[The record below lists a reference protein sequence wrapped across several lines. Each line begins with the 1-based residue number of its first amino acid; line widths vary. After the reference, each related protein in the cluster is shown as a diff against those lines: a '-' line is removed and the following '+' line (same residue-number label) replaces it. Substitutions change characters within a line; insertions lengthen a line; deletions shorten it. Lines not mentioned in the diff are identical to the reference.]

1 MGVMMEMN
9 KEFHYKCP
17 YELSCTIHKHCH
29 ILKTAERLK
38 TIIPAI
44 VKCPAKKNKEI
55 IVKIGAEE

>member
-1 MGVMMEMN
+1 MN